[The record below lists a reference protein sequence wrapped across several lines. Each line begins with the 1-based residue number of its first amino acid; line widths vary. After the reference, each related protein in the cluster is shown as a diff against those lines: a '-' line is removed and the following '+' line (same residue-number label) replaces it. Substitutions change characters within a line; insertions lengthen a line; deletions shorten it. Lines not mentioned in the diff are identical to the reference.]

1 MPSAT
6 LCGGAECVAAP
17 LFGAQTCK
25 RGCGALKHNHETSI
39 VWQMPPEPAKINMF
53 PGILGEIWGCFPA
66 AIEVYLA
73 FTGLGCSQRPESW
86 TRVEDA
92 PKANRRKKML
102 YLG

>member
-1 MPSAT
+1 
-6 LCGGAECVAAP
+6 
-17 LFGAQTCK
+17 
-25 RGCGALKHNHETSI
+25 
-39 VWQMPPEPAKINMF
+39 MF

-66 AIEVYLA
+66 AVEVYLA